1 MKTNVK
7 RILLLL
13 ILIADMVFIFYN
25 SAQVASVS
33 SNASQSVTQMVA
45 HVIVPNYD
53 KLDETAKLNTVASLE
68 AIVREAAHLLQF
80 VPMGFALYLLLCIST
95 LPKNLSRIRLLLT
108 LGFGI
113 LYAVSDEVHQLFVPG
128 RSFQF
133 FDIFMD
139 TCGIAF
145 GCICGVALLTAAKLL
160 SDKKDIIP
168 KTSS

>member
-53 KLDETAKLNTVASLE
+53 KLDETEKLNTVASLD

-80 VPMGFALYLLLCIST
+80 VPMGFALYLLLHIST
-95 LPKNLSRIRLLLT
+95 IPQKLSRLCLPLT

-113 LYAVSDEVHQLFVPG
+113 LYALSDEIHQLFVPG

-139 TCGIAF
+139 TCGVTVGII
-145 GCICGVALLTAAKLL
+145 GGIILLLIID
-160 SDKKDIIP
+160 SIKKR
-168 KTSS
+168 KVK

>member
-25 SAQVASVS
+25 SAQVAAVS

-53 KLDETAKLNTVASLE
+53 KLDETEKLNTVASLE

-80 VPMGFALYLLLCIST
+80 VPMGFALYLLLHIST
-95 LPKNLSRIRLLLT
+95 IPQKLSRLCLPLT

-113 LYAVSDEVHQLFVPG
+113 LYALSDEIHQLFVPG

-139 TCGIAF
+139 TCGTAV
-145 GCICGVALLTAAKLL
+145 GCICGITLLAIAKIL
-160 SDKKDIIP
+160 SNKRIITP

>member
-1 MKTNVK
+1 MKINVK

-25 SAQVASVS
+25 SAQVAAVS

-53 KLDETAKLNTVASLE
+53 KLDETEKLNTVASLE

-80 VPMGFALYLLLCIST
+80 VPMGFALYLLLCST
-95 LPKNLSRIRLLLT
+95 ELPDKLRKVRIPLPLCF
-108 LGFGI
+108 GF
-113 LYAVSDEVHQLFVPG
+113 LYALSDEIHQLFVPG

-139 TCGIAF
+139 
-145 GCICGVALLTAAKLL
+145 ICGVTVGIIGGIILLLIID
-160 SDKKDIIP
+160 SIKKR
-168 KTSS
+168 KVK